1 MLYYNYQNV
10 PPIEVRITVYRGKTT
25 VREDF
30 NRAKL
35 FVWLVSS
42 HDMIPVSVTA
52 ENGTIT
58 FNPPTTLD
66 MGVYGIKAIWTKE
79 LGFNGKP
86 SIRVP
91 YGMEIHADKTS
102 RADISSLFAIVSDT
116 AGTTDDGIIET
127 SIEVATYGYDGL
139 DAYEMAVL
147 NGFTKLSKKEW
158 LESRSLTA
166 VLQNEGNNTEASMS
180 QAAITEA
187 LNKLRSVLGAGYRS
201 KGKVDTLPK
210 VAEQGDLFCL
220 SSNMHTY
227 GCVGHETE
235 QHPILSWGVNDGTQ
249 IDAVTQEILD
259 TITTNSVRGLSCSS
273 QDFPYFKLDFT
284 NGRFVLVACDE
295 DGNIIDHTPVHYLN
309 GSLRYGPGFDSE
321 TDVVYAT
328 VIGQTNIG
336 DAIYQDFGL
345 LQTIDYIPK
354 ARDTEYVP
362 SATSMLGDTDN
373 VQDGLDKVARVTPSM
388 EQNLVLAANRN
399 AQAVNANFQNLLTRY
414 NKIIEVLQ
422 TLIDRVDFHT
432 PEGFRDIADLIA
444 SISFESLTTI
454 RRVTSGGSFS
464 EDTSVSGAAVCGTA
478 VSGII

>member
-1 MLYYNYQNV
+1 MQYIYQSQKVELYIDVFKGQSSVKENFSRTELQMFLVRGNKHIHRTPVQNLSIEDDGTVICEFYNL
-10 PPIEVRITVYRGKTT
+10 PIGVYRI
-25 VREDF
+25 
-30 NRAKL
+30 KL
-35 FVWLVSS
+35 VWRKNASCLP
-42 HDMIPVSVTA
+42 IIA
-52 ENGTIT
+52 ES
-58 FNPPTTLD
+58 D
-66 MGVYGIKAIWTKE
+66 V
-79 LGFNGKP
+79 
-86 SIRVP
+86 
-91 YGMEIHADKTS
+91 
-102 RADISSLFAIVSDT
+102 LFAITNIASEATNPLANVAKINT
-116 AGTTDDGIIET
+116 LIHT
-127 SIEVATYGYDGL
+127 ATYGSDGL
-139 DAYEMAVL
+139 DAYELAVI
-147 NGFTKLSKKEW
+147 NGLTTLPEKEW

-249 IDAVTQEILD
+249 IDAATQEILD

-354 ARDTEYVP
+354 AKDTEYNP
-362 SATSMLGDTDN
+362 SATSMLGDTNN

>member
-1 MLYYNYQNV
+1 MQYIYQSQKVELYIDVFKGQSSVKENFNRTELQLFLIRGCKHIYRTPVQELSIEDDGTIMCEFLNL
-10 PPIEVRITVYRGKTT
+10 PIGVYRI
-25 VREDF
+25 
-30 NRAKL
+30 KL
-35 FVWLVSS
+35 VWRKNDSCLP
-42 HDMIPVSVTA
+42 IIA
-52 ENGTIT
+52 ES
-58 FNPPTTLD
+58 D
-66 MGVYGIKAIWTKE
+66 Y
-79 LGFNGKP
+79 
-86 SIRVP
+86 
-91 YGMEIHADKTS
+91 
-102 RADISSLFAIVSDT
+102 LFAITNIASEATNPMANFAKINVLIHT
-116 AGTTDDGIIET
+116 
-127 SIEVATYGYDGL
+127 ATYGSDGL
-139 DAYEMAVL
+139 DAYELAIL
-147 NGFTKLSKKEW
+147 NGITTLPEKEW

-187 LNKLRSVLGAGYRS
+187 LNKLRSVLGAGYHS

-235 QHPILSWGVNDGTQ
+235 SRPMLSWGVNDGTQ
-249 IDAVTQEILD
+249 IDAATQEILD

-284 NGRFVLVACDE
+284 NRRFVLVACDE

-354 ARDTEYVP
+354 AKDTEYNP
-362 SATSMLGDTDN
+362 SATSMLDDTDN

-444 SISFESLTTI
+444 SLSFESLTTI